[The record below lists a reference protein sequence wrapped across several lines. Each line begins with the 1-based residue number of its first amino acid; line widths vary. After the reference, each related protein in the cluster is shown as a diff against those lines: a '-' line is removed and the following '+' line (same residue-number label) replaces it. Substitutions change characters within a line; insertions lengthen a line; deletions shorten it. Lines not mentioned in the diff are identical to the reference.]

1 MKVYHLFLLIST
13 IKKYCRCGSTV
24 KLKENVMKK
33 IDYTCDDDSILIS
46 MNLNGKE
53 YFYIRNNQVE

>member
-1 MKVYHLFLLIST
+1 MLIST